1 MPRRQP
7 VRLPGPDAD
16 PPQPRLPM
24 PDPGAL
30 VLLAEIAEAGSLTEA
45 ARRLGTSQ
53 PALSKQLK
61 RLEQALGVP
70 VFERSLRGVLPTEYG
85 AALLPRGRAIRAQ
98 SAQAG
103 EDVAQ
108 RRGQREG
115 RLTIALS
122 HFATIALLPAVI
134 PAFRARW
141 PGLRLVIAP
150 PSFEF
155 GGLREGDPDFAVV
168 SLPVERLGAEFLA
181 RPLYTSTVAVAVRPG
196 HPLAR
201 ARRLADLSDAE
212 WVLPSLH
219 SSTARGLEKA
229 CRAAR
234 LKPPRC
240 TVTCATLTGLETL
253 AANTDLVAAMPLE
266 VQLAR
271 ATASGLKRL
280 LLEDRI
286 EGPRV
291 AIVRWADAHPTPAA
305 LDLEDAFVRAA
316 KQLARRRLPAS
327 A

>member
-1 MPRRQP
+1 MPRHP
-7 VRLPGPDAD
+7 PSPEAD
-16 PPQPRLPM
+16 TPPPRLPL

-30 VLLAEIAEAGSLTEA
+30 VLLADIADAGSLTEA

-70 VFERSLRGVLPTEYG
+70 VFERSLRGVQPTEYG

-98 SAQAG
+98 SVQAG

-141 PGLRLVIAP
+141 PGLRLSITP

-155 GGLREGDPDFAVV
+155 SGLREGAPDFAVV

-181 RPLYTSTVAVAVRPG
+181 RPLYSSTVAVVLRPD
-196 HPLAR
+196 HPLSGAQ
-201 ARRLADLSDAE
+201 RLSELADAE

-229 CRAAR
+229 FRAAR

-271 ATASGLKRL
+271 APASGLRRL
-280 LLEDRI
+280 ALQDRI

-305 LDLEDAFVRAA
+305 QDLEDTFVQVA
-316 KQLARRRLPAS
+316 KRLARGRSPLAD
-327 A
+327 